1 MKRKKIFCR
10 RRGDPLKSRLCYVVL
25 FTTTR
30 VTVNETTR
38 KQSKKIY
45 YAIIIPDFIIKLA
58 FITIKFIAVWY
69 LCVVRSPA
77 A

>member
-1 MKRKKIFCR
+1 MREEEVEKRDEEKKIFCR

-38 KQSKKIY
+38 KQSKKH
-45 YAIIIPDFIIKLA
+45 
-58 FITIKFIAVWY
+58 TTQ
-69 LCVVRSPA
+69 
-77 A
+77 